1 MPIVAKSEI
10 ERRRALQQNATSNAV
25 DRQSHPSPVPTIRA
39 RARRASVA
47 SGGAELKRTDPSQA
61 PDPLWPEGSLSAGR
75 DYDAGKYRPPIDTRF
90 QKGTSGNPSGRPK
103 KSLDLKTIVRV
114 AMAKKVDLRDATGKR
129 RVAMI
134 EALIQKLIEL
144 ATKGNLRAI
153 DALLKLY
160 ALAVPE
166 VTEALNAVSADQDL
180 TAADQ
185 AGLALLR
192 DIILAEGRPDP
203 DGEDVPC

>member
-1 MPIVAKSEI
+1 MPIIANSEI
-10 ERRRALQQNATSNAV
+10 ERRRALQHNATSNAAATPS
-25 DRQSHPSPVPTIRA
+25 DPSPVPTITA
-39 RARRASVA
+39 RARRTPVA
-47 SGGAELKRTDPSQA
+47 SGGAEKTASDPNQA

-75 DYDAGKYRPPIDTRF
+75 DYEAGKYRPPIDTRF
-90 QKGTSGNPSGRPK
+90 RKGTSGNPSGRPK
-103 KSLDLKTIVRV
+103 KSLGLKTIVRA

-129 RVAMI
+129 RVPMI
-134 EALIQKLIEL
+134 EALVHKLIEL
-144 ATKGNLRAI
+144 ATKGDLRAI

-166 VTEALNAVSADQDL
+166 VTEALNAAGAGQDL

>member
-1 MPIVAKSEI
+1 
-10 ERRRALQQNATSNAV
+10 
-25 DRQSHPSPVPTIRA
+25 
-39 RARRASVA
+39 
-47 SGGAELKRTDPSQA
+47 
-61 PDPLWPEGSLSAGR
+61 
-75 DYDAGKYRPPIDTRF
+75 
-90 QKGTSGNPSGRPK
+90 
-103 KSLDLKTIVRV
+103 
-114 AMAKKVDLRDATGKR
+114 
-129 RVAMI
+129 MI

-166 VTEALNAVSADQDL
+166 VTEALNAASADRDL

-192 DIILAEGRPDP
+192 DIILAEGRPEP

>member
-1 MPIVAKSEI
+1 MPIVAKSEMD
-10 ERRRALQQNATSNAV
+10 RRRALAQIPSTNVFEVRS
-25 DRQSHPSPVPTIRA
+25 DRPVEA
-39 RARRASVA
+39 RVRRAPIKGQEVA
-47 SGGAELKRTDPSQA
+47 RPDGEPEQTS
-61 PDPLWPEGSLSAGR
+61 DPLWPEGSLSAGR
-75 DYDAGKYRPPIDTRF
+75 DYDAGKYRPPIDNRF

-103 KSLDLKTIVRV
+103 KSLDLKTIVRA

-166 VTEALNAVSADQDL
+166 VTEALNAASADRDL

-192 DIILAEGRPDP
+192 DIILAEGRPEP